1 MHPQIVSHDA
11 DSSCPICGM
20 DLVAK
25 AAADESMQ
33 EGEPQVYLDSAVIQ
47 NMGIRTVTAK
57 RGDLGKSVNTQG
69 IVTPDDE
76 RTHNIHPRTGG
87 WVERVYPVTEGDR
100 IERKEELIDFHSPWI
115 NQVQLD
121 FITAMEEYDV
131 TSYEPAR
138 RAELDAKIDAY
149 RNTLRSLNVPPMDL
163 MRIEKSRKVLNT
175 IQMTAPAG
183 GWITDLNVTDGAFVE
198 PYDSMFTIVD
208 LSQVWVMVDI
218 FEHQAPWV
226 RRGQQVSISTTAIPG
241 RKWSGHIEFIYP
253 QVNPK
258 TRTLRARIE
267 VPNPDEALLLN
278 MFVQVDLSEGAA
290 KKNVV
295 QVPREAIILT
305 GEREVV
311 VKFLGEGH
319 FQPVVVETGLWG
331 DEHVEITNGIE
342 AGDEIVVSGQF
353 LIDSESNI
361 QSSLLRM
368 ME

>member
-1 MHPQIVSHDA
+1 
-11 DSSCPICGM
+11 
-20 DLVAK
+20 
-25 AAADESMQ
+25 MQ

-87 WVERVYPVTEGDR
+87 WVERVYPIAEGDR
-100 IERKEELIDFHSPWI
+100 VERKEELIDFHSPWI
-115 NQVQLD
+115 NQAQLD
-121 FITAMEEYDV
+121 FITAMEEYDLA
-131 TSYEPAR
+131 SYEPTR

-175 IQMTAPAG
+175 IQITAPAG

-198 PYDSMFTIVD
+198 PYDTMFTIID
-208 LSQVWVMVDI
+208 LSQVWVMLDI

-241 RKWSGHIEFIYP
+241 RKWTGHIEFIYP

-290 KKNVV
+290 KKDVV
-295 QVPREAIILT
+295 QIPREAIILT

-311 VKFLGEGH
+311 VKFLGKGH
-319 FQPVVVETGLWG
+319 FQPVEVETGLWG
-331 DEHVEITNGIE
+331 DEHVEIVSGVD